1 MLTYTQVLFLLVVP
15 PALVLAFLTRPIVGK
30 MEVYKLLALVV
41 IAFVY
46 STPWDYFKLA
56 HGVWGYCEGCVLFTV
71 WLIPFEEYCFFIL
84 QTVIT
89 TLWSTLVFYPQLPLL
104 RFLAARPGA
113 LSSSRLATLLPVL
126 LFGALGL
133 LGWHIATPN
142 TPSFYLGSIMW
153 WVSPVLMLQWG
164 LAGRYIMRMGAGPV
178 LTAILAPTFYLWFVD
193 VVALNNG
200 AWFIA
205 RGTKLDELELPMA
218 LPIEE
223 ATFFLVTNL
232 MIVFGFLT
240 WDRTVC
246 MAENCAEGGRL
257 VGSDVHVDTAQLVK
271 RYIAAVFKSD
281 DEISEKAV
289 EDVSLSLRLITKGSK
304 SFHLA
309 STFFPPGV
317 RQDIMQ
323 LYSWCRVC
331 DDLVDDK
338 LAQKNHAFVRQFFD
352 NFLDSVYADDALAPS
367 GSIRTSDPASSIV
380 IRPAGERHLKNQDG
394 DHLNELRE
402 VVVVGATPSE
412 SVLDKL
418 LPFEKISSFRCIK
431 RLVDK
436 YHMKREE
443 LAELIDGFKLDM
455 DMDRREVKIGTT
467 DDLIHYSCCVAASV
481 GVMCCR
487 IFNIPSHRTDVYERA
502 RDMGIALQLT
512 NIARDIVTDAKI
524 GRVYVPLQWFES
536 EQERQELLDHPWKNP
551 GRLRQFAESLI
562 SLSEP
567 YYRRA
572 EEGVAMLPHEAQ
584 KPVMLG
590 LRFYKEIGH
599 IILKN
604 PSYPERAH
612 APLMDKLAI
621 ALRVY
626 FPPTYRDIGVALG
639 YSLFLA

>member
-1 MLTYTQVLFLLVVP
+1 
-15 PALVLAFLTRPIVGK
+15 
-30 MEVYKLLALVV
+30 
-41 IAFVY
+41 
-46 STPWDYFKLA
+46 
-56 HGVWGYCEGCVLFTV
+56 
-71 WLIPFEEYCFFIL
+71 
-84 QTVIT
+84 
-89 TLWSTLVFYPQLPLL
+89 
-104 RFLAARPGA
+104 
-113 LSSSRLATLLPVL
+113 
-126 LFGALGL
+126 
-133 LGWHIATPN
+133 
-142 TPSFYLGSIMW
+142 
-153 WVSPVLMLQWG
+153 
-164 LAGRYIMRMGAGPV
+164 
-178 LTAILAPTFYLWFVD
+178 
-193 VVALNNG
+193 
-200 AWFIA
+200 
-205 RGTKLDELELPMA
+205 
-218 LPIEE
+218 
-223 ATFFLVTNL
+223 
-232 MIVFGFLT
+232 
-240 WDRTVC
+240 
-246 MAENCAEGGRL
+246 
-257 VGSDVHVDTAQLVK
+257 
-271 RYIAAVFKSD
+271 
-281 DEISEKAV
+281 
-289 EDVSLSLRLITKGSK
+289 
-304 SFHLA
+304 
-309 STFFPPGV
+309 
-317 RQDIMQ
+317 MQ

-367 GSIRTSDPASSIV
+367 GSIRTSDPASSLV
-380 IRPAGERHLKNQDG
+380 IRPAGERHLKNPDA

-402 VVVVGATPSE
+402 VVVVGAAPSE

-455 DMDRREVKIGTT
+455 DMDRREVRIGTT

-512 NIARDIVTDAKI
+512 NIARYPTRHDTTRHTARHDTHMKARQADWVRQHRDIVTDAKI

-572 EEGVAMLPHEAQ
+572 EEGVAMLPHEVRTVCVIVIVCACACACACACSRGCTQAQ

-639 YSLFLA
+639 YSLFLACLFL